1 MNTFKDEVITSAL
14 ERAEN
19 AKFKASIIMP
29 ATTNAD
35 LNDLVKSHS
44 IQELKATLNNEKP
57 SQVAYKLR
65 QEAMEQA
72 KNATNKAVDSINHKT
87 KEDAKAMVNNV
98 PLIED
103 KLPLDIDTSQ
113 LFPSRTNKD
122 SPIMEREL

>member
-35 LNDLVKSHS
+35 LNDLVKSYS
-44 IQELKATLNNEKP
+44 IQELKETLYNEKS
-57 SQVAYKLR
+57 SQVAYKMR
-65 QEAMEQA
+65 QEAIDQA
-72 KNATNKAVDSINHKT
+72 KHATNKAIDSINNKT

-98 PLIED
+98 PVIED

-113 LFPSRTNKD
+113 LFVSKSSRD
-122 SPIMEREL
+122 FPVMERDL